1 MSICNDEHLEVND
14 PTERWDIFR
23 DGEDSGNFT

>member
-1 MSICNDEHLEVND
+1 MMMSICNDEHLEVND

-23 DGEDSGNFT
+23 DGEDILL